1 MAKIPISEALQL
13 LDVSRSTLYRD
24 IDNGKVSATADESG
38 KKVVDTAELV
48 RVYGELDMPSPSEN
62 GTGGTSTLDDLG
74 QHGTNQKGENSNT
87 GDANNAVIT
96 VLEEQ
101 VALLKE
107 QLDNATDREIKLM
120 DMLTAEQEKTRM
132 LMLPS
137 TVKRDKMSVWK
148 RVFRLT

>member
-1 MAKIPISEALQL
+1 MAKVPISDALKL

-24 IDNGKVSATADESG
+24 IDNGKVSATSDESG

-48 RVYGELDMPSPSEN
+48 RVYGELDMPSHSEN
-62 GTGGTSTLDDLG
+62 GTGGNPTLDDLG
-74 QHGTNQKGENSNT
+74 QHGTNRNGETSNIR
-87 GDANNAVIT
+87 DANNAVIT

-107 QLDNATDREIKLM
+107 QLGNATDREAKLM

-137 TVKRDKMSVWK
+137 STKRNKMPVWK